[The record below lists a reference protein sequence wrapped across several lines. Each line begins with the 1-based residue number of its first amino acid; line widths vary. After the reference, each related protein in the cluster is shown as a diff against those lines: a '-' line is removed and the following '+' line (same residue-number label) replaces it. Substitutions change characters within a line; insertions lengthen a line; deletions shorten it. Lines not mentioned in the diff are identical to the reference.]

1 MEGDNEHIDPT
12 ELEEGLLQ
20 DVQAAAR
27 RYKEAA
33 AALEAAQDELK
44 AAGENLKATA
54 EAGDQADGEDAQGAQ
69 RTHEQG
75 VAVGQHRGEIPLV
88 HVSAPS
94 IRRSPPGGVRADAP
108 RH

>member
-54 EAGDQADGEDAQGAQ
+54 EAGDQALNGYWTPEDITEASYPPTAQ
-69 RTHEQG
+69 RLFD
-75 VAVGQHRGEIPLV
+75 AI
-88 HVSAPS
+88 SS
-94 IRRSPPGGVRADAP
+94 IQEANPDLFRDLG
-108 RH
+108 